1 MSSLTPSKTKKVEA
15 AGFEPATSGVRFQR
29 SPSELRPHNFCE
41 FCPNFAR
48 MPEIATPR
56 ILHTT
61 FDPLPHTLNF
71 AAEWDEGKD
80 FVFKV

>member
-1 MSSLTPSKTKKVEA
+1 
-15 AGFEPATSGVRFQR
+15 
-29 SPSELRPHNFCE
+29 
-41 FCPNFAR
+41 